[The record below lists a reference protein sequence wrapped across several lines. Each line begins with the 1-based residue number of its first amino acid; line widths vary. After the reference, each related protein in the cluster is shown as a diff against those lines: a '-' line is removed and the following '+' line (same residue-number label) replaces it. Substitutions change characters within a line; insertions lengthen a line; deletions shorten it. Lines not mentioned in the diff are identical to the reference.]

1 MTFVPKARLELE
13 LTAPC
18 FLEICEALNVTVS
31 PGPRIQHLIGDNVTL
46 FCHVS
51 QKRRRENLLAVRW
64 VFALPSA
71 QEYLMI
77 KMTKF
82 GVVQYY
88 GNYTSRFYKRRLH
101 LLEEKHR
108 TMYTFLI
115 LNIQQAEQ
123 GHYICKVQEISKQRN
138 KWTSWSNG
146 SASTEVQVFPSRF
159 LDEEKHNAWAFFE
172 DLSVY
177 AVLMSSAGILS
188 ILLFALV
195 ILCQIL
201 SNKKRS
207 HVKHT
212 LVKSPQKSLQDTG
225 SPSKAAGSPG
235 LPIQRKGAKATEAPP
250 AVPAKAPISHAFSKP
265 KLLKPQRKVTLRS
278 LLPKQIS
285 QSPPDPL
292 GYQSADPKAAVKME
306 GPGFFFS
313 ALAPNVCPCFEK
325 TAQKRD
331 LGKLHKKE
339 ERFGQSEIQWRKN
352 APVLDELFFPVLQ
365 N

>member
-1 MTFVPKARLELE
+1 MPLLALLA
-13 LTAPC
+13 LLAGAPWAD
-18 FLEICEALNVTVS
+18 ICEALNVTVS
-31 PGPRIQHLIGDNVTL
+31 PGPRTQHLIGDNVTL
-46 FCHVS
+46 CCHVS

-71 QEYLMI
+71 QEYLML

-88 GNYTSRFYKRRLH
+88 GNYTSHFYRRRLR

-123 GHYICKVQEISKQRN
+123 GHYICKVQEIGKQRN

-177 AVLMSSAGILS
+177 VVLICSAGILS

-195 ILCQIL
+195 TLCQTL
-201 SNKKRS
+201 SNRRRS
-207 HVKHT
+207 HAKCN
-212 LVKSPQKSLQDTG
+212 LVKSPKKSLQEAG
-225 SPSKAAGSPG
+225 SPSKATGPPG
-235 LPIQRKGAKATEAPP
+235 PPTQRKGSKATEGPP
-250 AVPAKAPISHAFSKP
+250 AVPAKGICEHQHPTP
-265 KLLKPQRKVTLRS
+265 
-278 LLPKQIS
+278 S
-285 QSPPDPL
+285 QS
-292 GYQSADPKAAVKME
+292 
-306 GPGFFFS
+306 
-313 ALAPNVCPCFEK
+313 
-325 TAQKRD
+325 
-331 LGKLHKKE
+331 
-339 ERFGQSEIQWRKN
+339 
-352 APVLDELFFPVLQ
+352 Q
-365 N
+365 NS

>member
-1 MTFVPKARLELE
+1 MPLLALLA
-13 LTAPC
+13 LLAGAPWA
-18 FLEICEALNVTVS
+18 EICEALNVTVS
-31 PGPRIQHLIGDNVTL
+31 PGPRTQHLIGDNVSL

-146 SASTEVQVFPSRF
+146 SASTEVQ
-159 LDEEKHNAWAFFE
+159 

-265 KLLKPQRKVTLRS
+265 KLLKPQRKVTLLKGREENLTYAELE
-278 LLPKQIS
+278 LLKPHQEAKGVASATVYAQI
-285 QSPPDPL
+285 L
-292 GYQSADPKAAVKME
+292 
-306 GPGFFFS
+306 
-313 ALAPNVCPCFEK
+313 FE
-325 TAQKRD
+325 
-331 LGKLHKKE
+331 E
-339 ERFGQSEIQWRKN
+339 N
-352 APVLDELFFPVLQ
+352 CV
-365 N
+365 

>member
-1 MTFVPKARLELE
+1 MPLLALLA
-13 LTAPC
+13 LLAGAPWA
-18 FLEICEALNVTVS
+18 EICEALNVTVS

-146 SASTEVQVFPSRF
+146 SASTEVQGIWLTSGGQSPPPPPQDPVFPSRF

-265 KLLKPQRKVTLRS
+265 KLLKPQRKVTLLKGREENLTYAELE
-278 LLPKQIS
+278 LLKPHQEAKGVASATVYAQI
-285 QSPPDPL
+285 L
-292 GYQSADPKAAVKME
+292 
-306 GPGFFFS
+306 
-313 ALAPNVCPCFEK
+313 FE
-325 TAQKRD
+325 
-331 LGKLHKKE
+331 E
-339 ERFGQSEIQWRKN
+339 NS
-352 APVLDELFFPVLQ
+352 V
-365 N
+365 